1 MAFRAIP
8 AAVQVISTSFT
19 NLGTAFR
26 MSWPWLAVLL
36 PLLVFFGM
44 AANASGAMQNPE
56 ALQGLLYI
64 GILLV
69 VIYTVATCSI
79 AVNWHRFL
87 LLGEEAEGWD
97 RLRIDMPVW
106 RYLGNGI
113 LLGLLIALP
122 AILIMTVFMMLW
134 VALFVPGESA
144 EPGPGFELGSFIAT
158 LVPLAMVYRL
168 GIKFPA
174 IALERDDYGFSD
186 GWGDTKGYFLRIIG
200 FTALLGFVTYLPTA
214 VLPTNW
220 FGIAPGNSVLVMLG
234 VAALAVWSWV
244 VMIIGITT
252 LTMLYAI
259 FVEGAEV

>member
-1 MAFRAIP
+1 MSFRAFP
-8 AAVQVISTSFT
+8 AAVQVISTSVT
-19 NLGTAFR
+19 NLGAAFR
-26 MSWPWLAVLL
+26 MSWPWLVVML
-36 PLLVFFGM
+36 PLLVIFGM
-44 AANASGAMQNPE
+44 AATASVAMQNPTS
-56 ALQGLLYI
+56 LQGLLYI

-69 VIYTVATCSI
+69 VVYTVATCSI
-79 AVNWHRFL
+79 AINWHRFL
-87 LLGEEAEGWD
+87 LLDEEAEGWG

-113 LLGLLIALP
+113 LLSLLIALP

-134 VALFVPGESA
+134 IALFMPGESA
-144 EPGPGFELGSFIAT
+144 KPGPGFELGSFISA
-158 LVPLAMVYRL
+158 LVPVAMVYRL

-174 IALERDDYGFSD
+174 IALERDDYGFLD

-200 FTALLGFVTYLPTA
+200 FAALLGFVTYLPTA
-214 VLPTNW
+214 VLPANW
-220 FGIAPGNSVLVMLG
+220 FGIATGNPVLVMLG
-234 VAALAVWSWV
+234 VAALAGWSWL